1 MEPLRGFA
9 KHSTFP
15 TIRAEAVMFLVQTPL
30 SRALPI
36 IEDVFKTDTDP
47 YVRKTA
53 SELFIKYS
61 KTD

>member
-1 MEPLRGFA
+1 
-9 KHSTFP
+9 
-15 TIRAEAVMFLVQTPL
+15 MFLVQTPL

-47 YVRKTA
+47 YVKKTA